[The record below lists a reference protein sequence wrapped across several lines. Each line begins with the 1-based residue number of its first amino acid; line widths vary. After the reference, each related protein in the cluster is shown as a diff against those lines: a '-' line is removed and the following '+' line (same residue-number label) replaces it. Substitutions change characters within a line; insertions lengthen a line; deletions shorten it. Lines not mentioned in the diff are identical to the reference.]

1 LNTLL
6 SLFKNNIEIITNLR
20 NNVDIYGKEHLNL
33 IKTVDI
39 FIDIIQYLNLY
50 KKLINKVF
58 KYACFSILTN
68 KDKINISSPIY
79 NIINDLSFII
89 ESRIALKIT
98 NE

>member
-1 LNTLL
+1 MNTLH
-6 SLFKNNIEIITNLR
+6 SVFKNNIEIITNLR
-20 NNVDIYGKEHLNL
+20 NNLDIYGKEHLNL

-39 FIDIIQYLNLY
+39 FMNISQYLNKY
-50 KKLINKVF
+50 KKLINKVL
-58 KYACFSILTN
+58 KYACFSIITN

-89 ESRIALKIT
+89 ESRISLKII